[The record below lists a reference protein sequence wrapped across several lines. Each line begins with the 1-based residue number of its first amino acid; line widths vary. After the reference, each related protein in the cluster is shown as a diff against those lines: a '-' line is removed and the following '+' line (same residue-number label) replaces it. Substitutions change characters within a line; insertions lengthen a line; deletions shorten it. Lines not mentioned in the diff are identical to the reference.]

1 MTTPAPEASVPR
13 AGMLATVRNRR
24 GVVAAVEPFDG
35 EAGRLHLVHL
45 EYKDDHAPSEERLL
59 WELEPSRHLL
69 EPNALPDPARGGA
82 MPAGD
87 FDALLRAARWTAL
100 SPYLDPR
107 DPGVPGGAGSGDR
120 GHRGDSGGEAGPDDP
135 PYREPVASPFHGGV
149 RIESYQLVPLLKAL
163 RMPRVSLLIADDV
176 GLGKTVEAGLILTE
190 LLLRRRIRRILVLTP
205 ASLRRQW
212 CEELWDKFSLR
223 FEMVDRL
230 ETERLRRRLG
240 MDANPWRSFGRIV
253 ASFHYLRQPDVLE
266 QFLSACRT
274 PEGSPHLPWDLLIV
288 DECHHLM
295 PSPFGEDSGLCRM
308 LRLVA
313 PQFEHRLF
321 LSATPHNGHTRSFTG
336 LLEMLDPVRFTR
348 TGEMSPAMRG
358 RVEDVVIRRL
368 KRDIDAGSLQRERAA
383 AGGLPQESGSRSR
396 QAAESLPQ
404 ERTPRPGQ
412 AAESLSQERT
422 PRPGQAAGSFPHES
436 GPRPG
441 DARGSAP
448 QEPAAPAPRFCTRH
462 PPQALILHSGPREA
476 ALSAAFD
483 AFRSAVRALVSEGTK
498 PRRRAGT
505 FAVEILGKRLL
516 SCPTAFAESWSRARQ
531 GFSEQDGAVEK
542 AVTGTVGI
550 GTAGAATVEAET
562 LVEPEPVIGAD
573 RAGAT
578 VAGAVR
584 AETVKVEAAADTAVA
599 EKAVSEMVSADTVVT
614 GTTVAGTAL
623 AETELA
629 AAERALRQETGDDR
643 EAQQREATAAT
654 VVGAWLKH
662 FVDDVEEEIR
672 GIERALDSLGFALDP
687 GGAPITDQTPAA
699 DARFDALVAL
709 IERLLCE
716 GPWRHAG
723 GTDTGGAGTGGTDAG
738 SAIAESTGIGGA
750 DTGDTDAGD
759 TDAGGTDAGS
769 TDTGST
775 DTGGTDTGG
784 TDAGSTDAGSAIA
797 ESTGIGG
804 ADTRD
809 TGAGS
814 PDTRRA
820 GAQGTVNTDGFRGD
834 ERLIVFTEYK
844 TTLDYLA
851 RRLRERYCA
860 GRVLTLFGA
869 GGPEGMDETGREN
882 VKAAFN
888 DPASPVRI
896 LVATDAASEG
906 LNLHRTA
913 RYLLHYD
920 CPWNPSKLEQRN
932 GRLDRYGQAR
942 DVTVHHFMSHTDP
955 DLRFLDHVIRKADEI
970 REDLGSVNEVFD
982 RAAHRRLIRG
992 EDTASVQ
999 DDLDRGIEAA
1009 RGNTLLEA
1017 DARVT
1022 AAMPAGAE
1030 TAAKGTAGTAPERAT
1045 EGAAP
1050 EGTPERTAKGTAPEV
1065 GRQSRRDHARRYV
1078 PEGAPEGASEG
1089 TAEEAAET
1097 AAAGGSALV
1106 DAMAAE
1112 LDHDERALYD
1122 TLDTAMAIP
1131 SAGRPQLRQ
1140 IAEDPGFYRV
1150 LRPDLPGWRDVID
1163 EALRRPV
1170 PGGGQGPM
1178 PRLAF
1183 STEPFIEQLGYLR
1196 VFLPRADAV
1205 LMHLAHPMMQR
1216 ALGVL
1221 ARRRYPGAG
1230 GEVSRWT
1237 VRRGGVPDEAEAI
1250 VLLSIEELGVNE
1262 LRETFH
1268 RWVRTLA
1275 LPVRDGILGE
1285 PLAHAPARTLRGARE
1300 THDPEDRERAGE
1312 ILEDAGPGLREWLRG
1327 YKVALTERLRRRLE
1341 SDGEAARRR
1350 EDERYR
1356 QRQGEV
1362 SALIEQ
1368 STMARLA
1375 REIGQLAH
1383 RRRQGQLFDESER
1396 LAEIERSIE
1405 EKEEE
1410 LGRRRH
1416 HYEEIREQLQRERT
1430 RILERLLPARFALAG
1445 SPQVFPVA
1453 VEVRLPERGS

>member
-120 GHRGDSGGEAGPDDP
+120 GHRGDSGGEDGPGSGSGGGDGPGSGSGGEAGPDDP

-368 KRDIDAGSLQRERAA
+368 KRDIDAGSLQRERTA

-396 QAAESLPQ
+396 QAAENLPQ

-723 GTDTGGAGTGGTDAG
+723 GTDTGSAG
-738 SAIAESTGIGGA
+738 
-750 DTGDTDAGD
+750 
-759 TDAGGTDAGS
+759 
-769 TDTGST
+769 
-775 DTGGTDTGG
+775 TGG

-804 ADTRD
+804 ADTGD

-1030 TAAKGTAGTAPERAT
+1030 TAAEGTAGTA
-1045 EGAAP
+1045 
-1050 EGTPERTAKGTAPEV
+1050 PERTAKGTAPEV
-1065 GRQSRRDHARRYV
+1065 GRQGRRDHARRYV
-1078 PEGAPEGASEG
+1078 PEGASEG

-1312 ILEDAGPGLREWLRG
+1312 ILEDASPGLREWLRG

-1383 RRRQGQLFDESER
+1383 RRRQGQLFDEGER

>member
-1 MTTPAPEASVPR
+1 MRVPAQPSVPR
-13 AGMLATVRNRR
+13 AGMLAAVRNRR
-24 GVVAAVEPFDG
+24 GVVAGVEPFDG

-45 EYKDDHAPSEERLL
+45 EYRDDHAPAEERLL

-82 MPAGD
+82 MPAED

-100 SPYLDPR
+100 SPCLDF
-107 DPGVPGGAGSGDR
+107 GG
-120 GHRGDSGGEAGPDDP
+120 GDSGGEEGPDGLP
-135 PYREPVASPFHGGV
+135 HRQPVASPFHGGV
-149 RIESYQLVPLLKAL
+149 CIEGYQLVPLLKAL

-176 GLGKTVEAGLILTE
+176 GLGKTIEAGLVLTE
-190 LLLRRRIRRILVLTP
+190 LLLRRRIRRVLVLTP

-212 CEELWDKFSLR
+212 REELWDKFSLR
-223 FEMVDRL
+223 FEVVDRQ

-240 MDANPWRSFGRIV
+240 MDANPWRSSSRIV

-266 QFLSACRT
+266 HFLSACRT

-295 PSPFGEDSGLCRM
+295 PSPFGEDSDLCRM

-348 TGEMSPAMRG
+348 TSEMSPAMRG

-368 KRDIDAGSLQRERAA
+368 KRDVDAGS
-383 AGGLPQESGSRSR
+383 
-396 QAAESLPQ
+396 
-404 ERTPRPGQ
+404 
-412 AAESLSQERT
+412 
-422 PRPGQAAGSFPHES
+422 
-436 GPRPG
+436 
-441 DARGSAP
+441 
-448 QEPAAPAPRFCTRH
+448 PAPRFCTRH
-462 PPQALILHSGPREA
+462 PPRALALDLDPREA
-476 ALSAAFD
+476 TLSAAFD
-483 AFRSAVRALVSEGTK
+483 AFRDAVRTLVSKGTK

-505 FAVEILGKRLL
+505 FAVEIFGKRLL

-531 GFSEQDGAVEK
+531 GFSELDATVETIGAGAVGVEAAVAGAVEAK
-542 AVTGTVGI
+542 TAEA
-550 GTAGAATVEAET
+550 GTAGAETAGAGTAGAET
-562 LVEPEPVIGAD
+562 ARVEVAAADTGGAGT
-573 RAGAT
+573 AGT
-578 VAGAVR
+578 GTDG
-584 AETVKVEAAADTAVA
+584 AETARVEAAADTVGVETA
-599 EKAVSEMVSADTVVT
+599 EARTPVPETASAE
-614 GTTVAGTAL
+614 A
-623 AETELA
+623 ELA

-643 EAQQREATAAT
+643 EAQQREATAAS

-662 FVDDVEEEIR
+662 FVDDVQEEIR
-672 GIERALDSLGFALDP
+672 SIERALDALGFTRD
-687 GGAPITDQTPAA
+687 GSPIVEQTPVA
-699 DARFDALVAL
+699 DARFDALVDL
-709 IERLLCE
+709 IEHRL
-716 GPWRHAG
+716 RAG
-723 GTDTGGAGTGGTDAG
+723 GEFRTDERLQERPGSIGAGGEGAGGPDTGGQ
-738 SAIAESTGIGGA
+738 EIGGPSA
-750 DTGDTDAGD
+750 EGAGD
-759 TDAGGTDAGS
+759 A
-769 TDTGST
+769 
-775 DTGGTDTGG
+775 
-784 TDAGSTDAGSAIA
+784 
-797 ESTGIGG
+797 
-804 ADTRD
+804 
-809 TGAGS
+809 
-814 PDTRRA
+814 
-820 GAQGTVNTDGFRGD
+820 DGFRTD

-851 RRLRERYCA
+851 RRLRERYA
-860 GRVLTLFGA
+860 GERILTLFGA
-869 GGPEGMDETGREN
+869 GASGGMDETGREN

-942 DVTVHHFMSHTDP
+942 DVTVHHFVSNADP

-992 EDTASVQ
+992 EDAASVQ
-999 DDLDRGIEAA
+999 AELDRGIEAA
-1009 RGNTLLEA
+1009 RGSVVLAA
-1017 DARVT
+1017 DATTVVAPAAAAEPSAAAVPAPGTSAPISAEPSAAPAPGKSAATSAEPSAATVPAAAEPSAAAVTSPGKSAATTTESAPAASAETPTAT
-1022 AAMPAGAE
+1022 AATTATEPSTATAALAATEPSAATAPTIAPEPPAGRPYRGE
-1030 TAAKGTAGTAPERAT
+1030 TGI
-1045 EGAAP
+1045 
-1050 EGTPERTAKGTAPEV
+1050 
-1065 GRQSRRDHARRYV
+1065 
-1078 PEGAPEGASEG
+1078 
-1089 TAEEAAET
+1089 
-1097 AAAGGSALV
+1097 GGDSGLV
-1106 DAMAAE
+1106 EAMAAE
-1112 LDHDERALYD
+1112 LDLDAGALCD

-1140 IAEDPGFYRV
+1140 MAEDPGFWRV

-1170 PGGGQGPM
+1170 PGGGRGPM

-1183 STEPFIEQLGYLR
+1183 GTEPFIERIGRLR
-1196 VFLPRADAV
+1196 VFLPRGDAV

-1230 GEVSRWT
+1230 GEASRWT
-1237 VRRGGVPDEAEAI
+1237 VRRGGVPEEAEAVI
-1250 VLLSIEELGVNE
+1250 LLSVEELGVNA

-1275 LPVRDGILGE
+1275 LPVRDGVLGK
-1285 PLAHAPARTLRGARE
+1285 PLAHVPARTRRGALE
-1300 THDPEDRERAGE
+1300 TRDPEDRERAGA
-1312 ILEDAGPGLREWLRG
+1312 ILEDAGPDLGEWLRG
-1327 YKVALTERLRRRLE
+1327 YGNALTERLRRRLE
-1341 SDGEAARRR
+1341 VDGEAARKR

-1356 QRQGEV
+1356 QRRGEV

-1368 STMARLA
+1368 STVARLA
-1375 REIGQLAH
+1375 REVALLAE
-1383 RRRQGQLFDESER
+1383 RRRQGRLFDESER

-1410 LGRRRH
+1410 IRRRRH

-1430 RILERLLPARFALAG
+1430 RVLERLLPARFALAG
-1445 SPQVFPVA
+1445 EAQVFPVA
-1453 VEVRLPERGS
+1453 VEVRLPERRP

>member
-1 MTTPAPEASVPR
+1 
-13 AGMLATVRNRR
+13 
-24 GVVAAVEPFDG
+24 
-35 EAGRLHLVHL
+35 
-45 EYKDDHAPSEERLL
+45 
-59 WELEPSRHLL
+59 
-69 EPNALPDPARGGA
+69 
-82 MPAGD
+82 MPAED

-163 RMPRVSLLIADDV
+163 RMPRVSLLVADDV

-240 MDANPWRSFGRIV
+240 MDANPWRSFSRIV

-396 QAAESLPQ
+396 PAAESLPQ

-412 AAESLSQERT
+412 AT
-422 PRPGQAAGSFPHES
+422 GSFPQES

-441 DARGSAP
+441 SARGSVP
-448 QEPAAPAPRFCTRH
+448 QEPVAPAPRFCTRH

-476 ALSAAFD
+476 ALSAVFD

-516 SCPTAFAESWSRARQ
+516 SCPTAFAESWSRARE

-542 AVTGTVGI
+542 AVTGTAGI
-550 GTAGAATVEAET
+550 GTAGAATLEAET
-562 LVEPEPVIGAD
+562 LVEPEPVIGAG
-573 RAGAT
+573 RVGTT

-584 AETVKVEAAADTAVA
+584 AETVKAEAAADTAVA
-599 EKAVSEMVSADTVVT
+599 ETAVSEMVSADTVVT
-614 GTTVAGTAL
+614 GTTVAETAVSETAL

-687 GGAPITDQTPAA
+687 GDAPITDQTPTA

-709 IERLLCE
+709 IECLLCE
-716 GPWRHAG
+716 SPRRHAG
-723 GTDTGGAGTGGTDAG
+723 GAGTAGAGTEGGTGGAAAGTDAG

-750 DTGDTDAGD
+750 DTG
-759 TDAGGTDAGS
+759 
-769 TDTGST
+769 
-775 DTGGTDTGG
+775 
-784 TDAGSTDAGSAIA
+784 
-797 ESTGIGG
+797 
-804 ADTRD
+804 D

-820 GAQGTVNTDGFRGD
+820 GAQGTVNTDGFRSD

-851 RRLRERYCA
+851 RRLRERYSTE
-860 GRVLTLFGA
+860 RVLTLFGA
-869 GGPEGMDETGREN
+869 GGPEGMDGTGREN

-932 GRLDRYGQAR
+932 DRPDRYGQAR

-1017 DARVT
+1017 DARVA

-1030 TAAKGTAGTAPERAT
+1030 TAAE
-1045 EGAAP
+1045 
-1050 EGTPERTAKGTAPEV
+1050 GTAPEV
-1065 GRQSRRDHARRYV
+1065 GRQGRRDHACRYV
-1078 PEGAPEGASEG
+1078 PEGASEG

-1097 AAAGGSALV
+1097 VAAGGSALV

-1122 TLDTAMAIP
+1122 TLDTAMAI
-1131 SAGRPQLRQ
+1131 SFAGRPQLRQ

-1183 STEPFIEQLGYLR
+1183 STEPFIEQLGHLR

-1205 LMHLAHPMMQR
+1205 LMHLAHPLMQR

-1262 LRETFH
+1262 LRMAPVVGLDSGGEGGLSGCPATG
-1268 RWVRTLA
+1268 
-1275 LPVRDGILGE
+1275 LPAA
-1285 PLAHAPARTLRGARE
+1285 PLAAQIGVIEFDATGERVLAVAFHHHLHPLVLHAPSGVV
-1300 THDPEDRERAGE
+1300 G
-1312 ILEDAGPGLREWLRG
+1312 DAEMAMQLH
-1327 YKVALTERLRRRLE
+1327 RR
-1341 SDGEAARRR
+1341 SDCAPCQISLS
-1350 EDERYR
+1350 R
-1356 QRQGEV
+1356 QRVKWQ
-1362 SALIEQ
+1362 IIQ
-1368 STMARLA
+1368 
-1375 REIGQLAH
+1375 IN
-1383 RRRQGQLFDESER
+1383 
-1396 LAEIERSIE
+1396 
-1405 EKEEE
+1405 
-1410 LGRRRH
+1410 
-1416 HYEEIREQLQRERT
+1416 
-1430 RILERLLPARFALAG
+1430 
-1445 SPQVFPVA
+1445 VA
-1453 VEVRLPERGS
+1453 